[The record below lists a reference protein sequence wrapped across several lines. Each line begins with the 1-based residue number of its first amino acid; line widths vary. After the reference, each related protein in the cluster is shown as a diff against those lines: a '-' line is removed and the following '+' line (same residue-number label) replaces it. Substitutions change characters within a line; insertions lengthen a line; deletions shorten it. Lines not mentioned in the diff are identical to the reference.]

1 MPETHNLS
9 HIDEEDISSYLKD
22 VRQAYEA
29 RERSA
34 KHNDL
39 NEQVIN
45 LLDSFDRN
53 QMDGN
58 RSQPHQHAPASTTAP
73 IQNVADPNL
82 HRGHLTGMP
91 VVNKGNGTLKSE
103 AKVPSLMATLLY
115 PDQPPFTSL
124 ETNNSSARMHYDPHL
139 MPPRGSGMGGGPPP
153 YNPSNI
159 GYSPSRFTRPPPR
172 GPPRW

>member
-9 HIDEEDISSYLKD
+9 QIGEEDISSYLKD

-45 LLDSFDRN
+45 LLDSFDRKN
-53 QMDGN
+53 QVDGN
-58 RSQPHQHAPASTTAP
+58 SSQPHHHTLASTAAP
-73 IQNVADPNL
+73 IQNVADHNV
-82 HRGHLTGMP
+82 HRGSHSAGMP

-115 PDQPPFTSL
+115 PDKPPFTPF
-124 ETNNSSARMHYDPHL
+124 EANNGSARMHFDPHSL
-139 MPPRGSGMGGGPPP
+139 LPRGSGIGGGTVPPFKDRK
-153 YNPSNI
+153 SVV
-159 GYSPSRFTRPPPR
+159 
-172 GPPRW
+172 